1 MYKGVAMRSRLE
13 ATFAAALDKW
23 GHGWVYEP
31 QCFADETGQYL
42 PDFRIDIGYGQ
53 HAYVEVKPP
62 SITNDDLDDA
72 LKRMEI
78 IWSSEPNVGLS
89 LHVWGTGRH
98 YVATGAHRDW
108 RLIIHPPTDPRGV
121 DGGQ

>member
-13 ATFAAALDKW
+13 ANFAAALDKW
-23 GHGWVYEP
+23 GHPWVYEP
-31 QCFADETGQYL
+31 HCFADETGQYL
-42 PDFRIDIGYGQ
+42 PDFRIDIGQGQ

-62 SITNDDLDDA
+62 SITEEELA
-72 LKRMEI
+72 AAQRRMEI
-78 IWSSEPNVGLS
+78 IWSSEPSVGLS

-108 RLIIHPPTDPRGV
+108 RLIRIPPTGPRGV
-121 DGGQ
+121 DGHQ